1 MPNSDSMDKFLLL
14 FFSYLNRDFHDK
26 TSLRKMGYNLGTFPY
41 VDERF
46 LHEKIREDFL
56 KNHKYKL

>member
-1 MPNSDSMDKFLLL
+1 MDKFLLL